1 MKSTWIL
8 SLCLL
13 CAALPTA
20 TQTTTKPDPY
30 GVDPILQTLGE
41 IDIAN
46 QILPL
51 LLTKEQTNEILTII
65 ERTRAA
71 VKEQQKKEADALK
84 ALKAEADKVHKEA
97 VEMGKVPSQEF
108 LKKVN
113 DLFAGWERERLNLK
127 AKNTILLMSRI
138 KDILN
143 EGQIKAATGVVDKVY
158 DEQLKEF
165 VENPTDDQKLS
176 YYVVH
181 VFFNDAAYEFLR
193 KRYAAMK

>member
-1 MKSTWIL
+1 MKSALIL
-8 SLCLL
+8 ALCLL
-13 CAALPTA
+13 CASLPTA
-20 TQTTTKPDPY
+20 TQTTSKPDPY
-30 GVDPILQTLGE
+30 GVDPILDTLAE
-41 IDIAN
+41 IDLAN

-113 DLFAGWERERLNLK
+113 DLFATWEKERLNIR

-143 EGQIKAATGVVDKVY
+143 EGQIKAAIGVVDKVY
-158 DEQLKEF
+158 DEQLKQF

-176 YYVVH
+176 YYAVN
-181 VFFNDAAYEFLR
+181 VFFNDSAYEFLR